1 MSYPTPT
8 LKQTAV
14 ILALAAALWV
24 PMTLFIIFES
34 EKFNPRQMA
43 GLGALNMIIGVTI
56 LVWSFR
62 TWIQKIR

>member
-8 LKQTAV
+8 LKQIAV
-14 ILALAAALWV
+14 ILVLAAALWV

-34 EKFNPRQMA
+34 ERFTPRQTA
-43 GLGALNMIIGVTI
+43 GFGALNMIVGVTI

-62 TWIQKIR
+62 TWIQKIK